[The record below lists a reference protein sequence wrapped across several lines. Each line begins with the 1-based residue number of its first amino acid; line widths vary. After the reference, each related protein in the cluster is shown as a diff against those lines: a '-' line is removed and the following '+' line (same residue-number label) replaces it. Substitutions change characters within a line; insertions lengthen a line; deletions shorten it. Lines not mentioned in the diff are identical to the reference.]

1 MSREKDLL
9 SLSANSNQLLQV
21 EGTGNSPISSS
32 RSGSQLNKQEKTTSY
47 NSQSSIKK
55 HSYKID
61 ETRLVFIFRRHL
73 LCTLLLQLHQISMY
87 NIYMF
92 VIGTIIA
99 K

>member
-21 EGTGNSPISSS
+21 EGTGTSPISS